1 MMKNFID
8 EMTTLDEV
16 SSEMKKI
23 GKIYIVSEQLE
34 ARLLADWMYRFGMK
48 IEELKRQS
56 KMKSHAKS
64 IENSVNALDKAAERT
79 KSIQMRFR

>member
-1 MMKNFID
+1 MKNFID

-56 KMKSHAKS
+56 KIKSHAKS
-64 IENSVNALDKAAERT
+64 IENSVNALDKATERT
-79 KSIQMRFR
+79 KSSQMIFK

>member
-1 MMKNFID
+1 MKNFID

-79 KSIQMRFR
+79 KSIQMIFR

>member
-64 IENSVNALDKAAERT
+64 IENSVNALNKAVERT